1 MARDPYEV
9 LGVQRTASQ
18 DDIQKAYRRLAKKAH
33 PDLHPGDRTAEER
46 FKEIN
51 VANDILSDPERRR
64 RYDAG
69 EIDAAGGERP
79 PERHYYRDFAGG
91 PEGDRYDAAGG
102 FGGMEDLGDVFE
114 TLFGARARRAG
125 PGGSGGAGIR
135 MRGRD
140 VSYTLQVS
148 FLEAANGA
156 QRQVAMPD
164 GRTLEI
170 RIPAGVRDRQM
181 LRLKGRGEPGF
192 NGGEAGD
199 AYVEI
204 HVRPHSVF
212 TAKDQDIHMTLP
224 VTLAEAVLGARVEV
238 PTVSGPVAMNV
249 PKGANTGTV
258 LRLKGKGLAPP
269 GGARG
274 DQYVRLEIV
283 LPKGAEPEL
292 EAFLADWKPTHP
304 HDPRAD
310 LMKGSEP

>member
-33 PDLHPGDRTAEER
+33 PDLHPGDKGAEER

-64 RYDAG
+64 RFDAG

-79 PERHYYRDFAGG
+79 PERRFYRDFAGG
-91 PEGDRYDAAGG
+91 PEGDRYDSAGG
-102 FGGMEDLGDVFE
+102 FGGMEDFGDVFE
-114 TLFGARARRAG
+114 TLFGARGRRAG
-125 PGGSGGAGIR
+125 GGGGHGVR

-156 QRQVAMPD
+156 RREVAMPD
-164 GRTLEI
+164 GRALEI

-181 LRLKGRGEPGF
+181 LRLKGQGEPGF

-199 AYVEI
+199 AYVEV
-204 HVRPHSVF
+204 HVRPHAVF
-212 TAKDQDIHMTLP
+212 AAKDQDVHMTLP
-224 VTLAEAVLGARVEV
+224 VTLPEAVLGAKVEV
-238 PTVSGPVAMNV
+238 PTVSGPVTMNV

-258 LRLKGKGLAPP
+258 LRLRGKGLPGP

-292 EAFLADWKPTHP
+292 EAFLARWTPANS